1 MPAQGVSNNYRRGR
15 ILETVRKKTVT
26 SQSELSGLLRR
37 EGIRATQSTLS
48 RDIRELGLVKVRG
61 VYQAQE
67 KPATPKAGE
76 RVRRAIQMLVVDS
89 GVSGNMLM
97 LRTEPGNG
105 HALGV
110 AIDAARWPE
119 VLGTVAGDDTVFALL
134 RSPRL
139 GRSALRR
146 VEGYLG

>member
-1 MPAQGVSNNYRRGR
+1 MPSRGVSNNYRRGR
-15 ILETVRKKTVT
+15 ILEIVRKKQVE
-26 SQSELSGLLRR
+26 SQLELAGLLKR

-48 RDIRELGLVKVRG
+48 RDIRELGLLKVRG
-61 VYQAQE
+61 VYAAPE
-67 KPATPKAGE
+67 RPAEPSAE
-76 RVRRAIQMLVVDS
+76 DRVRRAIQTLVRDS

-97 LRTEPGNG
+97 LRTEPGSG